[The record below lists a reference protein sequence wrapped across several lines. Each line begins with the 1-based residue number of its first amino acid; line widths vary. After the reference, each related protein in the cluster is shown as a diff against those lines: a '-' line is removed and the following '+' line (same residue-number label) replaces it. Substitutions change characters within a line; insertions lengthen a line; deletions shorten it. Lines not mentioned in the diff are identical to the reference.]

1 MLYCLGIC
9 SSHLKVMIQGTIRND
24 VFFAQQGIAMLE
36 QCCNHLNPNRNNI
49 ATLYCAKKSLLRSH
63 DCRFQFVFD
72 NQASYAS
79 LFAMKVEPWVIQI
92 CLLSLIISNDTN
104 NKNRIW
110 KTATFFKNHV
120 HPCLPLYLL
129 CCLYLLFFNVSL
141 NLVTIPNDCIEIHFV
156 SHPL

>member
-9 SSHLKVMIQGTIRND
+9 SSHLKVMLQGTIRND
-24 VFFAQQGIAMLE
+24 IFFAQHGIAMLE
-36 QCCNHLNPNRNNI
+36 QCCNHLNQNRNNI

-63 DCRFQFVFD
+63 GCRFQFVFD

-92 CLLSLIISNDTN
+92 CLLSLIISNHTN

-110 KTATFFKNHV
+110 KTATLTSFLKTMFIHASLCICCVVYTFF
-120 HPCLPLYLL
+120 LFL
-129 CCLYLLFFNVSL
+129 CFTKFGDN
-141 NLVTIPNDCIEIHFV
+141 
-156 SHPL
+156 SHWLHWNTFRD